1 LPKIIEGGLPVSAIG
16 LASMGSSDLVAS
28 MGSADLADQRFAK
41 TIGAELGID
50 SLIMANAMQSMVS
63 DGTVQLLWRL
73 SQMLDTD

>member
-1 LPKIIEGGLPVSAIG
+1 MSAIG